1 MEDVAGLEVPLG
13 SSGTGF
19 SGGDLTFFTTY
30 VGHSVASDARGGR
43 RETKMEV

>member
-1 MEDVAGLEVPLG
+1 MEDVAGLEVPLR

-19 SGGDLTFFTTY
+19 SGGDLTLFTTY
-30 VGHSVASDARGGR
+30 AGLSMAGDAMGGR